1 MKTFKTASRALLS
14 DLKAGRDPA
23 IAFED
28 ALKDLSRY
36 DRDCLMLCRS
46 EVDGSIS
53 PHFIE
58 MQLRERL
65 EYVVTLHVGNGEDVV
80 SRYPSRLQNEALLML
95 ENYCINGKSATLTIE

>member
-23 IAFED
+23 KAFED

-53 PHFIE
+53 PFHRNAVKRTAGVCRHVAC
-58 MQLRERL
+58 RERGGCCL
-65 EYVVTLHVGNGEDVV
+65 ALPFPAPERSAFDARKLLH
-80 SRYPSRLQNEALLML
+80 
-95 ENYCINGKSATLTIE
+95 